1 MPERIF
7 QSTMRRTVTPMDLSP
22 VNVYTTDI
30 TLDGGHGTV
39 VADTT
44 AGDITITLPQAALA
58 PGQLYLVHKK
68 VAAGV
73 VTIEPTSPDVINYQ
87 NFASITLSAIDEEVS
102 LVSAGTENVWFA
114 CSCSGEV
121 TPGMVDGAIVTR
133 IMSAAASFAVGP
145 TTQYV
150 MLGTCSSPAVGKA
163 TIGDA
168 QLRAPRAMTLRAIY
182 VRLGTVLAGDDTLTC
197 KANING
203 TASSTITV
211 THNSGT
217 GNLASATGTLAV
229 AQDDLLCYEFAFG
242 GGLASADINAIT
254 LSYGVLPE

>member
-87 NFASITLSAIDEEVS
+87 NFASIILTAIDEEVS

-114 CSCSGEV
+114 CGCGEV
-121 TPGMVDGAIVTR
+121 SPGMVDGAITTR
-133 IMSAAASFAVGP
+133 IMSAASGFTLLSATP
-145 TTQYV
+145 YL
-150 MLGTCSSPAVGKA
+150 MLGTASSPLAGQAAV
-163 TIGDA
+163 GDA
-168 QLRAPRAMTLRAIY
+168 QLRAPRAMTLRTIY
-182 VRLGTVLAGDDTLTC
+182 VRLISALTLDDTLTC
-197 KANING
+197 KANVNG
-203 TASSTITV
+203 TADAAITV

-217 GNLASATGTLAV
+217 GTLASATGTIEV
-229 AQDDLLCYEFAFG
+229 AQDDLLCYEFTFG
-242 GGLASADINAIT
+242 GGLDSVGINAVT
-254 LSYGVLPE
+254 LAYGVLPE